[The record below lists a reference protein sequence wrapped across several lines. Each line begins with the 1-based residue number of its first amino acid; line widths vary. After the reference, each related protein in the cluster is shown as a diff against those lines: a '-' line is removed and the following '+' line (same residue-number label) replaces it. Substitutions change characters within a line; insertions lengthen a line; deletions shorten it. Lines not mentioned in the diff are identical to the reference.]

1 MKQYTL
7 QMNKD
12 VARQLQNC
20 RSSIRQSIE
29 RKLQE
34 IVAMTADR
42 LIAKRLPRPTG
53 PPLRFYVFEGYRVS
67 YQVNPSTRNVI
78 VLGLRP
84 EPG

>member
-42 LIAKRLPRPTG
+42 PISKRLPRPTG

-67 YQVNPSTRNVI
+67 YQVKPSTRNVI
-78 VLGLRP
+78 VLGLRA